1 MAETAIAV
9 LGALAVAASA
19 EAEGVPEVAA
29 TTEARAATVAVSEN
43 AEVLVITV
51 AAVLVN
57 AVVLVATVAATASAA
72 LVAWAALA
80 EVAEVVFLTM
90 EGVVAA
96 VVGDA
101 SEQDDD
107 SFTRALGTCKTAPFL
122 ARVAGGFLIS

>member
-1 MAETAIAV
+1 MAETAIAI
-9 LGALAVAASA
+9 LGALAVT
-19 EAEGVPEVAA
+19 ERFTEVAA
-29 TTEARAATVAVSEN
+29 NTEACAATVAVPEK
-43 AEVLVITV
+43 AEVLVITL

-72 LVAWAALA
+72 LLAWAALA